1 MGKNVTKFVWFGEG
15 RYENKT
21 PNQTLE
27 NFYIQ
32 LICLIIVL
40 ILLNLRQVK

>member
-1 MGKNVTKFVWFGEG
+1 MRKNVTKFVWFGEG

-27 NFYIQ
+27 IYIF
-32 LICLIIVL
+32 
-40 ILLNLRQVK
+40 R